1 VAERLQKLLA
11 AAGFGSRR
19 ACEVL
24 ILEGRVSVNG
34 KVVTELGTK
43 ADLSSDVIEVD
54 GKPIHRPRL
63 LYVLMNKPPGYVTTV
78 KDPHASRSVMQL
90 LPELPARVFPVGR
103 LDKDTAGVLLFT
115 NDGALANRLMHPS
128 HGVRKTYRAV
138 VGSTPSDAALERLRK
153 GVRLEDGMTA
163 PAEVR
168 VLGQDRKSGRCT
180 LELVLKEGRKRQ
192 VRRMLE
198 AVGHP
203 VEELVRTRFGPLSAY
218 RLPKGACRMLSKA
231 EVERLQKIVSR

>member
-1 VAERLQKLLA
+1 MAERLQKLLA
-11 AAGFGSRR
+11 AAGYGSRR

-34 KVVTELGTK
+34 TVVTELGAK
-43 ADLSSDVIEVD
+43 ADLTTDVIAVD
-54 GKPIHRPRL
+54 GKPIARPRL

-78 KDPHASRSVMQL
+78 RDPRAGRSVMQL
-90 LPELPARVFPVGR
+90 LPDLPTRVFPVGR
-103 LDKDTAGVLLFT
+103 LDKDTSGVLLFT
-115 NDGALANRLMHPS
+115 NDGDLANRLTHPS

-138 VGSTPSDAALERLRK
+138 VGSTPSDATLERLRK

-180 LELVLKEGRKRQ
+180 LELVIKEGRKRQ

-203 VEELVRTRFGPLSAY
+203 VEELTRTRFGPLSTY
-218 RLPKGACRMLSKA
+218 RLPKGACRMLSNV
-231 EVERLQKIVSR
+231 EVERLYRLVGL

>member
-11 AAGFGSRR
+11 AAGYGSRR

-34 KVVTELGTK
+34 AVVTELGSK
-43 ADLSSDVIEVD
+43 ADLSSDVVAVD
-54 GKPIHRPRL
+54 GKLIPRPRL
-63 LYVLMNKPPGYVTTV
+63 LYVLMNKPAGYVTTV
-78 KDPHASRSVMQL
+78 RDPHASRSVMQL

-103 LDKDTAGVLLFT
+103 LDKETSGVLLFT
-115 NDGALANRLMHPS
+115 NDGALANRLTHPS
-128 HGVRKTYRAV
+128 HGVPKTYRAV
-138 VGSTPSDAALERLRK
+138 VKTTPSDAALEKLRK

-163 PAEVR
+163 PADVR

-180 LELVLKEGRKRQ
+180 LELVLKEGRNRQ

-203 VEELVRTRFGPLSAY
+203 VEELARTRFGPLSTH

-231 EVERLQKIVSR
+231 EVERLLRLVGQ